1 MRHRHLCGRAE
12 TCGRYLLGTG
22 CRESSRGQGK
32 APLANVALD
41 GEGFRS
47 ARGVLEGRSTLQSSP
62 VSSLLCVYLGFRC
75 LCATNH
81 VKQHVG
87 KGGSAVPKP
96 EMEQGGFFSG
106 DFNFVYSDESGFH

>member
-1 MRHRHLCGRAE
+1 M
-12 TCGRYLLGTG
+12 
-22 CRESSRGQGK
+22 
-32 APLANVALD
+32 
-41 GEGFRS
+41 
-47 ARGVLEGRSTLQSSP
+47 EGRSTLQSST
-62 VSSLLCVYLGFRC
+62 VSSLLCVCLGFRC

-106 DFNFVYSDESGFH
+106 DFNFVYSDESGFHSLQLVLGAEQQEPLQPPDTGAG